1 VKVKLA
7 LIGIG
12 GALLLSVAWY
22 FALWT
27 PASNNLTEAKDRD
40 VAAQTQVDSLST
52 ELARLKALEKNK
64 EQLDADVEA
73 LAALLP
79 EEDMLDT
86 FILELNDIATTAGV
100 TLQSLS
106 PGEPALQPVG
116 AAAGTAGGTA
126 ATGPIPVTLQMQVQ
140 GDYFAILRFMD
151 ALRDGTRLVT
161 ANNLSLSGG
170 ADAGQMS
177 ASIGGAM
184 YIARPVVPAAAT
196 TPTTAPEAAS

>member
-7 LIGIG
+7 LIGV
-12 GALLLSVAWY
+12 GASLLLTVAWY
-22 FALWT
+22 FALWK
-27 PASNNLTEAKDRD
+27 PASNNLSETQAREAT
-40 VAAQTQVDSLST
+40 AQTQVDSLTT
-52 ELARLKALEKNK
+52 ELARLKQLEANQ
-64 EQLDADVEA
+64 EVLERD
-73 LAALLP
+73 LAALAVKLP
-79 EEDMLDT
+79 DKDQLDT
-86 FILELNDIATTAGV
+86 FILELNDIATTAGI

-106 PGEPALQPVG
+106 PGEPTLTTADPSTGG
-116 AAAGTAGGTA
+116 AAAV
-126 ATGPIPVTLQMQVQ
+126 GPIPITLQMQVQ